1 MNKAVPK
8 KATIVE
14 LAGMVMVTIF
24 WDDKGMLLILPAPGM
39 TITAARYYQVLKNSE
54 GQFKTKEGLVD

>member
-1 MNKAVPK
+1 MPK

-24 WDDKGMLLILPAPGM
+24 WDDKGMLLILRAPGM
-39 TITAARYYQVLKNSE
+39 TITAARYYQVLKKLRGAIQNKGGVS
-54 GQFKTKEGLVD
+54 

>member
-1 MNKAVPK
+1 MPK

-39 TITAARYYQVLKNSE
+39 TITAARYYQVLGKLREAIENE
-54 GQFKTKEGLVD
+54 GGVS